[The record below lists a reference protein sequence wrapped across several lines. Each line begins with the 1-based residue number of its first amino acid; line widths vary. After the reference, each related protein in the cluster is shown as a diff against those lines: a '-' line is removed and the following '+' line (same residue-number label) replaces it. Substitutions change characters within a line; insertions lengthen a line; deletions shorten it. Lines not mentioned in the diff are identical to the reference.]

1 MSATATE
8 PMAKV
13 TFTGEEG
20 RELEIPQ
27 FLLDEEDWKQAV
39 ADAVVPVW
47 PAAAEGDIT
56 KKEAGGQ
63 WVVTITPKAGTKG

>member
-13 TFTGEEG
+13 TFSEEPG

-27 FLLDEEDWKQAV
+27 SLLDGPNWKQDV
-39 ADAVVPVW
+39 ADAVVPVY
-47 PAAAEGDIT
+47 PAAAEGDIS

-63 WVVTITPKAGTKG
+63 WVVTITPKAGKKG